1 MSSTAWRLEVLNLD
15 SVYAS
20 QSWRP
25 GSWRDK
31 ERRHMPNY
39 QGKQLPAVLKQLSRL
54 PGLVSEDDIVR
65 LRRALVHAAQ
75 GHTFVQLMG
84 QREQSLNDVTHATFD
99 QRFKTV
105 ESLSRYLA
113 LMLGLP
119 VLAIG
124 SVAGSYAHTQ
134 PDATELVDGITL
146 DRYFGDMVNCQA
158 PTPWAR
164 RPDAN
169 RLLWAYE
176 ATEAAMQRL
185 RAKASAI
192 HTSHECAH
200 LDYEEA
206 LVRRTRHSGFYAS
219 SASLLWIEAC
229 NLFSDSCYVEFARG
243 LDNPIALRLGG
254 PLDTHTL
261 VNIVERLNP
270 ERQTGK
276 ILLIANTADGTQ
288 AVGEAIRALQTQR
301 SPVIWLCDPLNRHT
315 AHPATCSLTQSVAQ
329 QWDQTLNL
337 HRTLDSRLSGIAL
350 EVRSHAS
357 SLAAPERHEDAVP
370 FFDFQKTLQL
380 CSHLAHA
387 YRESR

>member
-1 MSSTAWRLEVLNLD
+1 MLNLD

-25 GSWRDK
+25 DSWRDK

-39 QGKQLPAVLKQLSRL
+39 EGKQLPAVLKQLSRL

-65 LRRALVHAAQ
+65 LRRALLHAAD

-84 QREQSLNDVTHATFD
+84 QREQSLNDANHATFD
-99 QRFKTV
+99 HRFKTL

-113 LMLGLP
+113 FMLGLP

-124 SVAGSYAHTQ
+124 SVAGSYARTQ
-134 PDATELVDGITL
+134 PDATELLDGITL

-158 PTPWAR
+158 ATPWAR

-200 LDYEEA
+200 LDYEQA
-206 LVRRTRHSGFYAS
+206 LVRRTLHSGFYAS
-219 SASLLWIEAC
+219 SASLLWIDAC
-229 NLFSDSCYVEFARG
+229 NLFNNSCYVEFARG
-243 LDNPIALRLGG
+243 LDNPIALRLGRQF
-254 PLDTHTL
+254 DTHRL
-261 VNIVERLNP
+261 VDIVERLNP
-270 ERQTGK
+270 GRQTGK
-276 ILLIANTADGTQ
+276 ILLIANTAGGPQ
-288 AVGEAIRALQTQR
+288 ALGEAIRALQTQR
-301 SPVIWLCDPLNRHT
+301 SPVIWLCDPLDT
-315 AHPATCSLTQSVAQ
+315 DSAPQATSTLTQNVAQ
-329 QWDQTLNL
+329 EWDRTLSL

-350 EVRSHAS
+350 EVRNHGS
-357 SLAAPERHEDAVP
+357 SLTAPERHEDAAP

-380 CSHLAHA
+380 CSHLAQA
-387 YRESR
+387 FRESR

>member
-1 MSSTAWRLEVLNLD
+1 MLNLD

-39 QGKQLPAVLKQLSRL
+39 QGKQLSAVLKQLSRL
-54 PGLVSEDDIVR
+54 PGLVNEDDIVR
-65 LRRALVHAAQ
+65 FRRALVHAADGQ
-75 GHTFVQLMG
+75 SFVQLMG
-84 QREQSLNDVTHATFD
+84 QREQSLNDVTNATFD
-99 QRFKTV
+99 QRFKTL

-124 SVAGSYAHTQ
+124 SIAGSYARTQ
-134 PDATELVDGITL
+134 PDATELLNGITL
-146 DRYFGDMVNCQA
+146 DRYFGDMVNCRA
-158 PTPWAR
+158 ATPWAR

-176 ATEAAMQRL
+176 ATDAAMQRL
-185 RAKASAI
+185 RVKASAV

-206 LVRRTRHSGFYAS
+206 LVRRTRHAGFYAS
-219 SASLLWIEAC
+219 SASLLWIDAC
-229 NLFSDSCYVEFARG
+229 NLYKDSCYVEFARG
-243 LDNPIALRLGG
+243 LDNPIGLRLGRQI
-254 PLDTHTL
+254 DTHML
-261 VNIVERLNP
+261 VNIVDRLNP
-270 ERQTGK
+270 ARQTGK
-276 ILLIANTADGTQ
+276 ILLIANTAGSPQ
-288 AVGEAIRALQTQR
+288 ALGEAIRALQTQR
-301 SPVIWLCDPLNRHT
+301 SPVIWLCDPLIAHT
-315 AHPATCSLTQSVAQ
+315 AQPATSSLTQKVALE
-329 QWDQTLNL
+329 WDQTLSL

-350 EVRSHAS
+350 EVRSPVS
-357 SLAAPERHEDAVP
+357 SLADSERHEDLAP